1 MNIIST
7 TLPPEVVAALAPA
20 VAAVAAEARAGTT
33 DGMYSTVSRAAK
45 ATVRFQGTE
54 YRPGV
59 VAIIGQ
65 AFPDRQRAFAEDL
78 YDGRRVDLD
87 RPEFAVTATE
97 DEDQDEDYEDCEHV
111 WRCTD
116 CGGDPEGCDHD
127 YSCAECGSTEHLDSC
142 AECGWVRN
150 YHTHTITCSECD
162 AEYPQ

>member
-1 MNIIST
+1 MNVGT

-87 RPEFAVTATE
+87 RPEFAVTATDE
-97 DEDQDEDYEDCEHV
+97 DEDEDDDDDECESNCSYCGCCSECGRHEGDD
-111 WRCTD
+111 WDINLGPNGDEWCTD
-116 CGGDPEGCDHD
+116 CRHFCND
-127 YSCAECGSTEHLDSC
+127 
-142 AECGWVRN
+142 R
-150 YHTHTITCSECD
+150 
-162 AEYPQ
+162 